1 VLCNAV
7 AVKLQDTIIVPVETF
22 KLLDMSEQNVKTI
35 NFPTPLPVKRG
46 IEKLGNDISLA
57 RRRRHITQAS
67 LAERI
72 GASLSTVR
80 RMENG
85 DLRVP
90 LHFFARVLYVFGE
103 LERLTN
109 ILDTAHDEIGLM
121 LMDEQLPKRVRSKKI
136 PPTGAL

>member
-1 VLCNAV
+1 MGTLNRSN
-7 AVKLQDTIIVPVETF
+7 Q
-22 KLLDMSEQNVKTI
+22 SEQSIKTTSL
-35 NFPTPLPVKRG
+35 PVPLPVKRG

-57 RRRRHITQAS
+57 RRRRQIKQAS

-72 GASLSTVR
+72 GASISTVR

-90 LHFFARVLYVFGE
+90 LHFFARVLYLFGE
-103 LERLTN
+103 LEKLTN
-109 ILDTAHDEIGLM
+109 LLDTAHDDIGLM
-121 LMDEQLPKRVRSKKI
+121 LMDEQLPKRVRSKKV